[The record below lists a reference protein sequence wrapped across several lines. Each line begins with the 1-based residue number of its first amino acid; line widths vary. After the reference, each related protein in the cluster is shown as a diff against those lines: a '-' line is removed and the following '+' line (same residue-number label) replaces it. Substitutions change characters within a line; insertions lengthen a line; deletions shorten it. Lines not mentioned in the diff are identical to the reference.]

1 MWYLINSLKL
11 LSENPQP
18 PPPKRSTPPKIQEM
32 QAPSLPF
39 LPTLKIFQ
47 GPLQKGGD
55 SMLMVQKS
63 LRKQQKK
70 PTKHGEKH
78 PLYHHP
84 YSKQTLLHINYWLCW
99 ELFPEIM
106 VMFLWYYV
114 IFLKLLKSACA
125 YTITEMQ
132 KYWKCTES

>member
-1 MWYLINSLKL
+1 MVLGTLITDQNTRTFYDSTIAAGRPRGAL
-11 LSENPQP
+11 PPPPPP

-84 YSKQTLLHINYWLCW
+84 YSKQTLLHINY
-99 ELFPEIM
+99 
-106 VMFLWYYV
+106 
-114 IFLKLLKSACA
+114 
-125 YTITEMQ
+125 
-132 KYWKCTES
+132 